1 MRRSSQRPS
10 DPAYYIEDCRI
21 YELELEDM
29 KRTSVSEE
37 QAKPIFSK
45 IVPTKEDQFYGRV

>member
-45 IVPTKEDQFYGRV
+45 MVPTKEDQFYGWV